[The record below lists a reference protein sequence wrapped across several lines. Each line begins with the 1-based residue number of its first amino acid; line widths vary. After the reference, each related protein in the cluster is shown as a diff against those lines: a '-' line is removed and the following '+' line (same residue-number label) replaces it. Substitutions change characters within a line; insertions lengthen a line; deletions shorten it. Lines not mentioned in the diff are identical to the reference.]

1 MNLYPHFKQTHSQKL
16 TSKTLQNLLPEFLKK
31 VNKSC
36 HERHDLIPLAWPE
49 IIGEQLAPMTQAE
62 SFKEGILYVLVF
74 NSTLL
79 SILSHKERKTILK
92 KMKEKFPK
100 TDIKEIRFR
109 LG

>member
-1 MNLYPHFKQTHSQKL
+1 MNFYPRFQAPRVPKL

-31 VNKSC
+31 VNKNC
-36 HERHDLIPLAWPE
+36 HQRHDLIPLAWPA
-49 IIGEQLAPMTQAE
+49 IIGEKLAPMTQAE
-62 SFKEGILYVLVF
+62 SFKEGVLYVRVS

-79 SILSHKERKTILK
+79 SILSHRERKMLLK
-92 KMKEKFPK
+92 KLKEKFPK